1 MTEPTTELA
10 LGDLQAV
17 IKDYERNI
25 ERSLQKEIGPSE
37 VGQPCDRRLVMQL
50 LGAEEIN
57 ADRDQWPATVG
68 TAVHELLANAFRRNN
83 DVLTSQGRSPRWL
96 VEQPITIR
104 PGLIGHTDL
113 VDLWTWTI
121 IDHKNVSVASLR
133 SHKKAGH
140 PGPQY
145 EVQAHLYGYGW
156 ARAGLPVSKVAIA
169 FYPKSGMMRDSWM
182 WTADYDETIALGA
195 LDRMDRLLG
204 NANDAEMADGT
215 VDHYLRSLPRDYAH
229 CDWCPYA
236 DTSRTEPSENPA
248 VSCSGEF
255 ETLGHTG
262 HRKPSQWPV
271 PGILQ

>member
-1 MTEPTTELA
+1 MTDPATELT

-25 ERSLQKEIGPSE
+25 ERTLQKEIGPSE

-57 ADRDQWPATVG
+57 GDRDQWPATVG
-68 TAVHELLANAFRRNN
+68 TAVHELLASAFRRNN
-83 DVLTSQGRSPRWL
+83 DVLVSQGKPPRWI

-104 PGLIGHTDL
+104 PGLVGHTDL

-133 SHKKAGH
+133 AHKKAGH
-140 PGPQY
+140 PGRQY
-145 EVQAHLYGYGW
+145 EAQAHLYGLGW

-182 WTADYDETIALGA
+182 WTADYDEGIALAA
-195 LDRMDRLLG
+195 LDRMDTLLAT
-204 NANDAEMADGT
+204 ANEADLA
-215 VDHYLRSLPRDYAH
+215 DQLDQYLWSLPRDHEH
-229 CDWCPYA
+229 CDWCPWF
-236 DTSRTEPSENPA
+236 DQSRTEPSENPA
-248 VSCSGEF
+248 ASCSGEF

-262 HRKPSQWPV
+262 HRRPSQWSA
-271 PGILQ
+271 PGIFQ